1 MGEPLSRGPAPFIS
15 VYCQVL
21 LHHTCEMS
29 YHSLWCL
36 LGNRSVMISCPQ
48 SAMLNAADLVF
59 VGNASIVFA
68 YLVITAERYSES
80 FTMCLWM
87 ELFGGN
93 VLPAI
98 AVVVLTYMYYRMV
111 PFP

>member
-1 MGEPLSRGPAPFIS
+1 
-15 VYCQVL
+15 
-21 LHHTCEMS
+21 
-29 YHSLWCL
+29 
-36 LGNRSVMISCPQ
+36 MISCPQ